1 MKSLEKYILA
11 GLLTIALL
19 LPVNDM
25 WAGNKDRAGEAGA
38 SELLINPWAR
48 SSGWGGA
55 NTASVRGLE
64 AMFGN
69 VAGVAF
75 TNGTELIFSNTQW
88 LQGSEISINS
98 FGFTQKVSETGVLGI
113 TIMSMRFGDIPIT
126 TVAIPEGG
134 IGTFA
139 PSYMNIGISYA
150 KAFSNS
156 IYGGFNIKIISQSI
170 ADMSAQGVAIDAGI
184 QYVTG
189 DMENIKFGIT
199 LKNIG
204 PTMQFS
210 GDGLAIRTLL
220 PGQDNQFTV
229 EQRSAEYEMPSQLI
243 IGAAYDFLISEDH
256 TLTFAGNF
264 ISNSF
269 FKDQFSGGLEYALR
283 NYLMLRAGYTYE
295 DGITTKADR
304 TTAFT
309 GPSAGLTVQVPLN
322 KEKGSIFAVDYSY
335 RDTDPWSGTHSISA
349 RLTF

>member
-1 MKSLEKYILA
+1 MKSLQLYILA

-19 LPVNDM
+19 LPVNDI

-69 VAGVAF
+69 VAGIAF

-98 FGFTQKVSETGVLGI
+98 FGFTQKVSETGVLGV

-156 IYGGFNIKIISQSI
+156 IYGGFNLKIISQSI
-170 ADMSAQGVAIDAGI
+170 ADMSSQGVAIDAGI

-189 DMENIKFGIT
+189 DLENIKFGIT

-204 PTMQFS
+204 PTMHFT

-269 FKDQFSGGLEYALR
+269 FKDQFSGGLQYALR

-295 DGITTKADR
+295 DGITDKAER

>member
-1 MKSLEKYILA
+1 MKSLQLYILA
-11 GLLTIALL
+11 GLLTLALL
-19 LPVNDM
+19 LPVSDIQ
-25 WAGNKDRAGEAGA
+25 AGNEDRAGEAGA

-64 AMFGN
+64 AMYTN

-75 TNGTELIFSNTQW
+75 TNGTELVFSNTQW
-88 LQGSEISINS
+88 LQGSEISINA

-126 TVAIPEGG
+126 TTAIPEGG

-156 IYGGFNIKIISQSI
+156 IYGGFNLKIISQSI
-170 ADMSAQGVAIDAGI
+170 ADMSAQGVALDAGI

-199 LKNIG
+199 LRNIG
-204 PTMQFS
+204 PTMHFS

-220 PGQDNQFTV
+220 PGQEDQFTV

-256 TLTFAGNF
+256 TLSFAGNF

-269 FKDQFSGGLEYALR
+269 FKDQFSGGLEYSLR

-295 DGITTKADR
+295 DGITEKAER

-309 GPSAGLTVQVPLN
+309 GPSAGLTVSVPLN

>member
-1 MKSLEKYILA
+1 MKSLQKYILA
-11 GLLTIALL
+11 GMLTIALL
-19 LPVNDM
+19 LPVNNM

-150 KAFSNS
+150 KAFSSS
-156 IYGGFNIKIISQSI
+156 IFGGFNIKIISQSI

-204 PTMQFS
+204 PSMHFS